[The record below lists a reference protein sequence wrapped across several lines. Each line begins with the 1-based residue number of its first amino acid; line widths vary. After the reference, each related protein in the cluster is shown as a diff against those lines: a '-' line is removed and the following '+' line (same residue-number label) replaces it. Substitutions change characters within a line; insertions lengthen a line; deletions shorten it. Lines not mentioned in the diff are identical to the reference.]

1 MYRTESLVQ
10 YFPRLAFLNFIF
22 NFILSCFFPYLEVY
36 ANEAECKH
44 DVTKDW
50 PIEIQIFQTLISRKP
65 FNTARSYTVLN
76 DISICRFFLFGI
88 FDILWDITK
97 SVNSSILLNSY

>member
-1 MYRTESLVQ
+1 MLMKQNV
-10 YFPRLAFLNFIF
+10 N
-22 NFILSCFFPYLEVY
+22 N
-36 ANEAECKH
+36 

-65 FNTARSYTVLN
+65 FNTARSYTALN
-76 DISICRFFLFGI
+76 DIPICRFFLFGI